1 MENRFR
7 RAYPFAMRLNRRHV
21 LAGLAALPYA
31 SSARAQAIVPELNPG
46 TPDDQS
52 GPLQDAFMRASAEGR
67 PLFLPPGTYYAQN
80 LQVPSNLVVQGIPG
94 KTVLAAAGTAPVARV
109 AGSAH
114 VRFES
119 ITFGAGNG
127 GPEGTEAGLLEI
139 EASDH
144 VTLTDCAFTGGK
156 VSGISI
162 HDAAAEIDTCDF
174 LGHGLAAIFSLDSRG
189 LTVSGN
195 RIAGCG
201 NGGILIWGNASRRGS
216 STVIGNSISGVGATA
231 GGNGQN
237 GNGINV
243 FRCDDVLIA
252 NNRIA
257 DCAFTAI
264 RLNST
269 NNVVVSG
276 NLCRNS
282 GEVAIFSEFAF
293 TGSVIA
299 DNIVDGA
306 ALGISVTNMDQSGQ
320 VAAVTGNIVRNIRAA
335 SAVNPDT
342 KPIGIYAEAET
353 TITGNTIYS
362 VVGTGIRAGN
372 GEFLRNV
379 VIADNV
385 VSAVNTGIGVSV
397 VDKAGP
403 ASVTG
408 NIITAID
415 HGIVGLAW
423 EAVVSDDL
431 IRDAARYPHISL
443 SGNRVGSQ
451 QTT

>member
-1 MENRFR
+1 
-7 RAYPFAMRLNRRHV
+7 MRPTRRHL
-21 LAGLAALPYA
+21 LAGLAALPFA
-31 SSARAQAIVPELNPG
+31 SSARAQAIIPELNPG

-52 GPLQDAFMRASAEGR
+52 GLLQDALLRASAEGR

-94 KTVLAAAGTAPVARV
+94 KTVLAAAGASPIARI

-119 ITFGAGNG
+119 VSFGGGFG
-127 GPEGTEAGLLEI
+127 GPVGGEAGLLEI

-144 VTLTDCAFTGGK
+144 ITLSDCAFNGGK
-156 VSGISI
+156 ASGIAI

-189 LTVSGN
+189 LTVNGN

-216 STVIGNSISGVGATA
+216 STIIGNSITGIGASD

-299 DNIVDGA
+299 NNIVDGA
-306 ALGISVTNMDQSGQ
+306 ALGISVTNMDKSGQ
-320 VAAVTGNIVRNIRAA
+320 VATVTGNVVRNIREA

-342 KPIGIYAEAET
+342 RPIGIYAEAET

-372 GEFLRNV
+372 GAFLRNV

-397 VDKAGP
+397 VAGAGP
-403 ASVTG
+403 VAITD

-415 HGIVGLAW
+415 HAIVGMEW
-423 EAVVSDDL
+423 EKVVSDDL
-431 IRDAARYPHISL
+431 ARDAARYPQVNIG
-443 SGNRVGSQ
+443 GNRTG
-451 QTT
+451 T

>member
-1 MENRFR
+1 
-7 RAYPFAMRLNRRHV
+7 MRPNRRHM
-21 LAGLAALPYA
+21 LAGLAALALTSP
-31 SSARAQAIVPELNPG
+31 ARAQAIIPELNPG

-52 GPLQDAFMRASAEGR
+52 GPLQDALLRASAEGR
-67 PLFLPPGTYYAQN
+67 PLFLPPGTYFVQN

-94 KTVLAAAGTAPVARV
+94 KTVLAAAGAAPVARIS
-109 AGSAH
+109 GSAH

-119 ITFGAGNG
+119 VSFGAGNG
-127 GPEGTEAGLLEI
+127 GPEGGEAGLLEI
-139 EASDH
+139 ETSDH
-144 VTLTDCAFTGGK
+144 ITLSDCAFTGGK
-156 VSGISI
+156 ASGITI

-174 LGHGLAAIFSLDSRG
+174 LGHALAAIFSLDSRG

-216 STVIGNSISGVGATA
+216 STVIGNSIAGIGATN
-231 GGNGQN
+231 GGNGEN

-306 ALGISVTNMDQSGQ
+306 ALGISVTNMDKAGQ
-320 VAAVTGNIVRNIRAA
+320 VATVTGNVVRNIREA

-385 VSAVNTGIGVSV
+385 VSAANTGIGVSV
-397 VDKAGP
+397 APGAG
-403 ASVTG
+403 AVSITD
-408 NIITAID
+408 NTITALD
-415 HGIVGLAW
+415 HAIVGMEW
-423 EAVVSDDL
+423 EKVVSDDL
-431 IRDAARYPHISL
+431 VRDAAKYPQVNV
-443 SGNRVGSQ
+443 SGNRH
-451 QTT
+451 

>member
-1 MENRFR
+1 M
-7 RAYPFAMRLNRRHV
+7 
-21 LAGLAALPYA
+21 LAGLAALALATP
-31 SSARAQAIVPELNPG
+31 ARAQAIIPELVAG

-52 GPLQDAFMRASAEGR
+52 GALQDALLRAAAEGR
-67 PLFLPPGTYYAQN
+67 PLFLPPGTYYVQN
-80 LQVPSNLVVQGIPG
+80 LQVPSSLLVTGIPG
-94 KTVLAAAGTAPVARV
+94 RTVLAAMGAAPVARI

-114 VRFES
+114 VRFEG
-119 ITFGAGNG
+119 ITFAHGNG
-127 GPEGTEAGLLEI
+127 GPEGAEAGLLEI

-144 VTLTDCAFTGGK
+144 VTLADCAFTGGK
-156 VSGISI
+156 ASGIAI
-162 HDAAAEIDTCDF
+162 QDAAARIDACDF

-216 STVIGNSISGVGATA
+216 STVIGNTISGVGASN
-231 GGNGQN
+231 GGNGEN

-252 NNRIA
+252 NNRIT

-264 RLNST
+264 RLNAT

-342 KPIGIYAEAET
+342 RPIGIYAEAET
-353 TITGNTIYS
+353 TITGNTVHS

-372 GEFLRNV
+372 GPFLRNV

-385 VSAVNTGIGVSV
+385 LSAVNTGIGVSV
-397 VDKAGP
+397 VEGAGP
-403 ASVTG
+403 VAISG
-408 NIITAID
+408 NLITALD
-415 HGIVGLAW
+415 HAIAGMEWERVATPDLA
-423 EAVVSDDL
+423 
-431 IRDAARYPHISL
+431 RDSARYPHVSI
-443 SGNRVGSQ
+443 SGNRVG
-451 QTT
+451 T

>member
-1 MENRFR
+1 
-7 RAYPFAMRLNRRHV
+7 MRISRRHV
-21 LAGLAALPYA
+21 IAGLAALSLA
-31 SSARAQAIVPELNPG
+31 SPARAQAIVPELNPG

-52 GPLQDAFMRASAEGR
+52 GPLQDALLRASAEGR
-67 PLFLPPGTYYAQN
+67 PLFLPPGTYYVQN

-94 KTVLAAAGTAPVARV
+94 KTVLAAAAAAPVARI

-114 VRFES
+114 VRFEN
-119 ITFGAGNG
+119 ITFGPGHG
-127 GPEGTEAGLLEI
+127 GPEGSEAGLLEI

-144 VTLTDCAFTGGK
+144 VTLADCAFTGGK
-156 VSGISI
+156 ASGLAI

-174 LGHGLAAIFSLDSRG
+174 LGHALAAIVSVDSRG
-189 LTVSGN
+189 LSITGN

-201 NGGILIWGNASRRGS
+201 NGGILIWGNGSRRGS

-264 RLNST
+264 RLNAT

-282 GEVAIFSEFAF
+282 GEVGIFSEFAF

-306 ALGISVTNMDQSGQ
+306 ALGISVTNMDHSGQ
-320 VAAVTGNIVRNIRAA
+320 VATVTGNIVRNIRAA

-342 KPIGIYAEAET
+342 RPIGIYAEAET
-353 TITGNTIYS
+353 TVTGNT
-362 VVGTGIRAGN
+362 VHAVAGTGIRAGN
-372 GEFLRNV
+372 GPFLRNV

-385 VSAVNTGIGVSV
+385 LSAVNTGIGVSV
-397 VDKAGP
+397 VDKAG
-403 ASVTG
+403 AVSISG
-408 NIITAID
+408 NTIAAAD
-415 HGIVGLAW
+415 HDIVGMEW
-423 EAVVSDDL
+423 EDVVSDDL
-431 IRDAARYPHISL
+431 VRDAARYPHVTL
-443 SGNRVGSQ
+443 SGNRAS
-451 QTT
+451 

>member
-1 MENRFR
+1 
-7 RAYPFAMRLNRRHV
+7 MRPNRRHL
-21 LAGLAALPYA
+21 LAGLAAFALA
-31 SSARAQAIVPELNPG
+31 SPARAQAIIPELNPG

-52 GPLQDAFMRASAEGR
+52 GALQDALLRAAAEGR
-67 PLFLPPGTYYAQN
+67 PLFLPPGIYYAQN
-80 LQVPSNLVVQGIPG
+80 LQVPSNLLVTGIPG
-94 KTVLAAAGTAPVARV
+94 TTTLAAMGAAPVARI

-114 VRFES
+114 VRFEG
-119 ITFGAGNG
+119 ITFGHGNG
-127 GPEGTEAGLLEI
+127 GPEGAESGLLEV

-156 VSGISI
+156 ASGIAV
-162 HDAAAEIDTCDF
+162 HDAAARIDGCDF

-189 LTVSGN
+189 LTISGN

-216 STVIGNSISGVGATA
+216 STIIGNSISGVGASN

-237 GNGINV
+237 GNGISV

-252 NNRIA
+252 NNRIT

-264 RLNST
+264 RLNAT

-293 TGSVIA
+293 TGSIIA

-320 VAAVTGNIVRNIRAA
+320 VATVSGNIVRNIREA
-335 SAVNPDT
+335 SVVNPDT
-342 KPIGIYAEAET
+342 RPIGIYAEAET
-353 TITGNTIYS
+353 TITGNTVYS
-362 VVGTGIRAGN
+362 VIGTGIRAGN
-372 GEFLRNV
+372 GRFLRNV

-385 VSAVNTGIGVSV
+385 LSAVNTGIGVSV
-397 VDKAGP
+397 VEAAGP
-403 ASVTG
+403 VAITG
-408 NIITAID
+408 NIITALD
-415 HGIVGLAW
+415 HAIVGMEW
-423 EAVVSDDL
+423 ETVVSTDL
-431 IRDAARYPHISL
+431 ARDAGEYPHVSI
-443 SGNRVGSQ
+443 SGNRAGA
-451 QTT
+451 

>member
-1 MENRFR
+1 M
-7 RAYPFAMRLNRRHV
+7 LT
-21 LAGLAALPYA
+21 GLAAIAFA
-31 SSARAQAIVPELNPG
+31 SPARAQAIVPELNPA

-52 GPLQDAFMRASAEGR
+52 GPLQDALLRASAEGR

-94 KTVLAAAGTAPVARV
+94 KTILAAAGVAPVARI

-119 ITFGAGNG
+119 VTFGAGSG
-127 GPEGTEAGLLEI
+127 GPEGGEAGLLEI

-144 VTLTDCAFTGGK
+144 VTLADCAFTGGK
-156 VSGISI
+156 ASGIVI
-162 HDAAAEIDTCDF
+162 HDAAAEIDGCDF

-201 NGGILIWGNASRRGS
+201 NGGVLIWGNASRRGS
-216 STVIGNSISGVGATA
+216 STIIGNAITGIGASN
-231 GGNGQN
+231 GGNGEN

-306 ALGISVTNMDQSGQ
+306 ALGISVTNMDRSGQ
-320 VAAVTGNIVRNIRAA
+320 VATVTGNIVRNIRAA

-397 VDKAGP
+397 VDKAG
-403 ASVTG
+403 AVTVT
-408 NIITAID
+408 NNTITALD
-415 HGIVGLAW
+415 HGIVGMEW
-423 EAVVSDDL
+423 EQVVSDNL
-431 IRDAARYPHISL
+431 SRDAANYPQVSI
-443 SGNRVGSQ
+443 SGNRVG
-451 QTT
+451 T

>member
-1 MENRFR
+1 M
-7 RAYPFAMRLNRRHV
+7 
-21 LAGLAALPYA
+21 LAGLAALALA
-31 SSARAQAIVPELNPG
+31 SPARAQAIIPELNPG

-52 GPLQDAFMRASAEGR
+52 GPLQDALLRASAEGR
-67 PLFLPPGTYYAQN
+67 PLFLPPGTYYVQN

-94 KTVLAAAGTAPVARV
+94 KTVLVAAGAAPVARIS
-109 AGSAH
+109 GSAH

-119 ITFGAGNG
+119 IGFGAGKS
-127 GPEGTEAGLLEI
+127 GPEGGESGLLEI
-139 EASDH
+139 ETSDH
-144 VTLTDCAFTGGK
+144 ITLSDCAFNGGK
-156 VSGISI
+156 ASGISI

-201 NGGILIWGNASRRGS
+201 NGGILIWGNATRRGS
-216 STVIGNSISGVGATA
+216 STVIGNSITGIGASN
-231 GGNGQN
+231 GGNGEN

-243 FRCDDVLIA
+243 FRCDDVLVA

-293 TGSVIA
+293 SGSVIA

-320 VAAVTGNIVRNIRAA
+320 VATVTGNVVRNIREA

-342 KPIGIYAEAET
+342 RPIGIYAEAET
-353 TITGNTIYS
+353 TITGNTVYS

-403 ASVTG
+403 VTITG
-408 NIITAID
+408 NTVTATD
-415 HGIVGLAW
+415 HGIVGMQW
-423 EAVVSDDL
+423 ENVVSDDL
-431 IRDAARYPHISL
+431 VRDAARYPNVSL
-443 SGNRVGSQ
+443 SGNRVIG
-451 QTT
+451 

>member
-1 MENRFR
+1 
-7 RAYPFAMRLNRRHV
+7 MRPNRRH
-21 LAGLAALPYA
+21 LIASLAALPFA
-31 SSARAQAIVPELNPG
+31 SPARAQAIIPNLDPA

-52 GPLQDAFMRASAEGR
+52 GALQDALLQASAEGR

-80 LQVPSNLVVQGIPG
+80 LQVPSNLVVEGIPG
-94 KTVLAAAGTAPVARV
+94 KTILAAAGVAPVARI

-114 VRFES
+114 VRFERV
-119 ITFGAGNG
+119 TFGSGHSGPQG
-127 GPEGTEAGLLEI
+127 GETGLLEI

-144 VTLTDCAFTGGK
+144 VTLADCAFTGGK
-156 VSGISI
+156 ASGIVI
-162 HDAAAEIDTCDF
+162 HDAAAEIDGCDF

-189 LTVSGN
+189 VTVSGN

-201 NGGILIWGNASRRGS
+201 NGGVLIWGNASRRGS
-216 STVIGNSISGVGATA
+216 STIIGNAITGIGASN
-231 GGNGQN
+231 GGNGEN

-320 VAAVTGNIVRNIRAA
+320 VATVSGNIVRNIRAA

-362 VVGTGIRAGN
+362 VIGTGIRAGN
-372 GEFLRNV
+372 GAFLRNV

-397 VDKAGP
+397 VDKAG
-403 ASVTG
+403 AATVT
-408 NIITAID
+408 NNTISALD
-415 HGIVGLAW
+415 HGIVGMEW
-423 EAVVSDDL
+423 ETVASDDL
-431 IRDAARYPHISL
+431 IRDAARYPQVSL
-443 SGNRVGSQ
+443 GGNRVG
-451 QTT
+451 T

>member
-1 MENRFR
+1 
-7 RAYPFAMRLNRRHV
+7 MRPNRRQLLTGLAV
-21 LAGLAALPYA
+21 LAFTSP
-31 SSARAQAIVPELNPG
+31 ARAQAIIPELNPG

-52 GPLQDAFMRASAEGR
+52 GPLQDALLRASAEGR

-94 KTVLAAAGTAPVARV
+94 KTVLAAAGTAPVARI

-119 ITFGAGNG
+119 VTFSFGSS
-127 GPEGTEAGLLEI
+127 GPEGAEAGLLEI

-156 VSGISI
+156 ASGIAI
-162 HDAAAEIDTCDF
+162 HDAAAEIDSCDF

-216 STVIGNSISGVGATA
+216 STVIGNSISGVGASN

-264 RLNST
+264 RLNAT

-299 DNIVDGA
+299 DNIIDGA
-306 ALGISVTNMDQSGQ
+306 ALGISITNMDQSGQ
-320 VAAVTGNIVRNIRAA
+320 VATVTGNIVRNIRAA

-342 KPIGIYAEAET
+342 RPIGIYAEAET
-353 TITGNTIYS
+353 AITGNTIYS

-385 VSAVNTGIGVSV
+385 LAAVNTGIGVSV
-397 VDKAGP
+397 ADKAGP
-403 ASVTG
+403 VSITG
-408 NIITAID
+408 NSITAID
-415 HGIVGLAW
+415 HGIVGMEW
-423 EAVVSDDL
+423 ETVASDDL
-431 IRDAARYPHISL
+431 VRDAAKYPHVSL
-443 SGNRVGSQ
+443 SGNRVG
-451 QTT
+451 T

>member
-1 MENRFR
+1 MEKRFA
-7 RAYPFAMRLNRRHV
+7 RAYPLPMRLNRRQMI
-21 LAGLAALPYA
+21 AGFAALSLA
-31 SSARAQAIVPELNPG
+31 SPARAQAIVPELNPG
-46 TPDDQS
+46 TTDDQS
-52 GPLQDAFMRASAEGR
+52 GPLQDALLRASAEGR
-67 PLFLPPGTYYAQN
+67 PLFLPPGAYYAQN

-94 KTVLAAAGTAPVARV
+94 KTVLAAAGTAPVARI

-119 ITFGAGNG
+119 ITFGPGNG
-127 GPEGTEAGLLEI
+127 GPEGPEAGLLEI

-144 VTLTDCAFTGGK
+144 VTLADCAFTGGK
-156 VSGISI
+156 VSGIVI

-174 LGHGLAAIFSLDSRG
+174 LGHGLAAIFSVDSRG
-189 LTVSGN
+189 LSVTGN

-237 GNGINV
+237 GNGINL

-264 RLNST
+264 RLNATS
-269 NNVVVSG
+269 NVVVSG

-306 ALGISVTNMDQSGQ
+306 ALGISVTNMDRSGQ
-320 VAAVTGNIVRNIRAA
+320 VATVSGNVVRNIRAA

-342 KPIGIYAEAET
+342 RPIGIYAEAET
-353 TITGNTIYS
+353 TITGNT
-362 VVGTGIRAGN
+362 VHGVAGTGIRAGN

-385 VSAVNTGIGVSV
+385 VSAVTTGIGVSV
-397 VDKAGP
+397 ADKAG
-403 ASVTG
+403 AVAISG
-408 NIITAID
+408 NTIAATEHD
-415 HGIVGLAW
+415 IVGMEW
-423 EAVVSDDL
+423 EDIVSDDL
-431 IRDAARYPHISL
+431 RRDASRYPHVTL
-443 SGNRVGSQ
+443 SDNWVK
-451 QTT
+451 T

>member
-1 MENRFR
+1 
-7 RAYPFAMRLNRRHV
+7 MRPNRRHL
-21 LAGLAALPYA
+21 LAGLAAFALTSPV
-31 SSARAQAIVPELNPG
+31 RAQAIVPELNPG

-52 GPLQDAFMRASAEGR
+52 GALQDALLRASGEGR
-67 PLFLPPGTYYAQN
+67 PLFLPPGTYYVQN
-80 LQVPSNLVVQGIPG
+80 LQVPSNLLVTGIPG
-94 KTVLAAAGTAPVARV
+94 KTTLAAMASTPVARI

-114 VRFES
+114 VRFEG
-119 ITFGAGNG
+119 ITFGHGNG
-127 GPEGTEAGLLEI
+127 GPEGAEAGLLEI

-144 VTLTDCAFTGGK
+144 VMLADCAFTGGRA
-156 VSGISI
+156 SGIAI
-162 HDAAAEIDTCDF
+162 HDAAARIDACDF

-189 LTVSGN
+189 LTISGN

-201 NGGILIWGNASRRGS
+201 NGGILVWGNASRRGS
-216 STVIGNSISGVGATA
+216 STIIGNSISGVGASN

-237 GNGINV
+237 GNGINI

-293 TGSVIA
+293 TGSIIA

-320 VAAVTGNIVRNIRAA
+320 VASVTGNIVRNIREA

-353 TITGNTIYS
+353 TVTGNTVYG

-372 GEFLRNV
+372 GPYLRNV

-397 VDKAGP
+397 VDGAGP
-403 ASVTG
+403 VAITG
-408 NIITAID
+408 NVID
-415 HGIVGLAW
+415 ALDHAIVGLEW
-423 EAVVSDDL
+423 ERVVSPDL
-431 IRDAARYPHISL
+431 ATDAPRYPQVSL
-443 SGNRVGSQ
+443 SGNRAG
-451 QTT
+451 

>member
-1 MENRFR
+1 MENHTIS
-7 RAYPFAMRLNRRHV
+7 AYPCCMRPTRRHL
-21 LAGLAALPYA
+21 LAGFAALPFA
-31 SSARAQAIVPELNPG
+31 SPALAQAIIPELNPG

-52 GPLQDAFMRASAEGR
+52 GLLQDALLRASSEGR

-80 LQVPSNLVVQGIPG
+80 LQVPSNLLVQGIPG
-94 KTVLAAAGTAPVARV
+94 KTVLAAAGTAPVARI

-119 ITFGAGNG
+119 VTFGAGST
-127 GPEGTEAGLLEI
+127 GPEGGETGLLEI

-144 VTLTDCAFTGGK
+144 VTLADCAFTGGK
-156 VSGISI
+156 ASGIVI
-162 HDAAAEIDTCDF
+162 HDAAAEIDGCDF

-201 NGGILIWGNASRRGS
+201 NGGVLIWGNASRRGS
-216 STVIGNSISGVGATA
+216 STIIGNAITGIGASN
-231 GGNGQN
+231 GGNGEN

-306 ALGISVTNMDQSGQ
+306 ALGISVTNMDRSGQ
-320 VAAVTGNIVRNIRAA
+320 VATVSGNVVRNIRAA

-353 TITGNTIYS
+353 AITGNTIYS

-397 VDKAGP
+397 VDKAG
-403 ASVTG
+403 AVSVT
-408 NIITAID
+408 NNTITALD
-415 HGIVGLAW
+415 HGIVGMEW
-423 EAVVSDDL
+423 EQVVSDDL
-431 IRDAARYPHISL
+431 SRDAARYPQVSV
-443 SGNRVGSQ
+443 SGNRVG
-451 QTT
+451 T

>member
-1 MENRFR
+1 
-7 RAYPFAMRLNRRHV
+7 
-21 LAGLAALPYA
+21 
-31 SSARAQAIVPELNPG
+31 
-46 TPDDQS
+46 
-52 GPLQDAFMRASAEGR
+52 
-67 PLFLPPGTYYAQN
+67 
-80 LQVPSNLVVQGIPG
+80 VPSYLVVQGIPG
-94 KTVLAAAGTAPVARV
+94 KTILAAAGAAPLARV

-114 VRFES
+114 VRFDNIAFS
-119 ITFGAGNG
+119 AGNG
-127 GPEGTEAGLLEI
+127 GPEGAEAGLLEI

-144 VTLTDCAFTGGK
+144 VILADCAFSGGK
-156 VSGISI
+156 ANGVVI
-162 HDAAAEIDTCDF
+162 HDAAAEIDACDF
-174 LGHGLAAIFSLDSRG
+174 LGHALAAIFSLDSRG

-195 RIAGCG
+195 RVAGCG
-201 NGGILIWGNASRRGS
+201 NGGILVWGSAARRGA
-216 STVIGNSISGVGATA
+216 STVIGNSISGIGATN

-293 TGSVIA
+293 TGSVIS

-320 VAAVTGNIVRNIRAA
+320 VATVTGNIVRNIREA
-335 SAVNPDT
+335 STVNPDT

-353 TITGNTIYS
+353 TITGNTIYA
-362 VVGTGIRAGN
+362 VAGTGIRAGH

-379 VIADNV
+379 VIADNSIASV
-385 VSAVNTGIGVSV
+385 TTGIGVSV
-397 VDKAGP
+397 ADGAGP
-403 ASVTG
+403 VSITG
-408 NIITAID
+408 NIVATPPD
-415 HGIVGLAW
+415 HAIVGMAW
-423 EAVVSDDL
+423 ETVVTTDL
-431 IRDAARYPHISL
+431 TRDAARYPHVNI
-443 SGNRVGSQ
+443 SGNRVGR
-451 QTT
+451 

>member
-1 MENRFR
+1 
-7 RAYPFAMRLNRRHV
+7 MRPNRRHL
-21 LAGLAALPYA
+21 LAGLAAFALTSPV
-31 SSARAQAIVPELNPG
+31 RAQAIVPELNPG

-52 GPLQDAFMRASAEGR
+52 GLLQDALLRASAEGR

-80 LQVPSNLVVQGIPG
+80 LQVPSNLLVTGIPG
-94 KTVLAAAGTAPVARV
+94 RTTLAAMGAAPVARI

-114 VRFES
+114 VRFEG
-119 ITFGAGNG
+119 ITFGHGNG
-127 GPEGTEAGLLEI
+127 GPEGAEAGLLEI

-144 VTLTDCAFTGGK
+144 VTLADCAFTGGK
-156 VSGISI
+156 ASGIAI
-162 HDAAAEIDTCDF
+162 HDAAARIEACDF

-189 LTVSGN
+189 LSISGN

-201 NGGILIWGNASRRGS
+201 NGGILVWGNASRRGS
-216 STVIGNSISGVGATA
+216 STVIGNSISGVGASN

-237 GNGINV
+237 GNGINI

-264 RLNST
+264 RLNAT

-293 TGSVIA
+293 TGSIIA

-306 ALGISVTNMDQSGQ
+306 ALGISVTNMDEAGQ
-320 VAAVTGNIVRNIRAA
+320 VAAVTGNIVRNIREA

-342 KPIGIYAEAET
+342 RPIGIYAEAET
-353 TITGNTIYS
+353 TITGNTVYA

-372 GEFLRNV
+372 GPYLRNV

-385 VSAVNTGIGVSV
+385 VSSVNTGIGVSV
-397 VDKAGP
+397 VDGAGP
-403 ASVTG
+403 VALTG
-408 NIITAID
+408 NVID
-415 HGIVGLAW
+415 ALDHAIVGMERERIVSTDLAK
-423 EAVVSDDL
+423 
-431 IRDAARYPHISL
+431 DAPRYPHVSL
-443 SGNRVGSQ
+443 SGNRVGG
-451 QTT
+451 

>member
-1 MENRFR
+1 
-7 RAYPFAMRLNRRHV
+7 MRPNRRHIV
-21 LAGLAALPYA
+21 AGLAALALATP
-31 SSARAQAIVPELNPG
+31 ARAQAIVPELNPG

-52 GPLQDAFMRASAEGR
+52 GPLQDALLRASAEGR

-80 LQVPSNLVVQGIPG
+80 LQVPSYLVVQGIPG
-94 KTVLAAAGTAPVARV
+94 KTILAAAGAAPLARV

-114 VRFES
+114 VRFDN
-119 ITFGAGNG
+119 ITFSAGNG
-127 GPEGTEAGLLEI
+127 GPEGAEAGLLEI

-144 VTLTDCAFTGGK
+144 VILADCAFSGGK
-156 VSGISI
+156 ANGVVI
-162 HDAAAEIDTCDF
+162 HDAAAEIDACDF

-201 NGGILIWGNASRRGS
+201 NGGILVWGSAARRGA
-216 STVIGNSISGVGATA
+216 STVIGNSVSGIGATN

-293 TGSVIA
+293 TGSVIS

-320 VAAVTGNIVRNIRAA
+320 AATVTGNIVRNIREA

-353 TITGNTIYS
+353 TVTGNTIYA
-362 VVGTGIRAGN
+362 VAGTGIRAGN

-379 VIADNV
+379 VIADNSIAS
-385 VSAVNTGIGVSV
+385 VSTGIGVSV
-397 VDKAGP
+397 ADGAGP
-403 ASVTG
+403 VSITG
-408 NIITAID
+408 NIVNAPLE
-415 HGIVGLAW
+415 HGIVGMAW
-423 EAVVSDDL
+423 ETIVSDDL
-431 IRDAARYPHISL
+431 TRDAPKYPHVGI
-443 SGNRVGSQ
+443 SGNRVGP
-451 QTT
+451 

>member
-1 MENRFR
+1 M
-7 RAYPFAMRLNRRHV
+7 LT
-21 LAGLAALPYA
+21 GLAALAFA
-31 SSARAQAIVPELNPG
+31 SPARAQAIVPELNPG

-52 GPLQDAFMRASAEGR
+52 GPLQDALLRASAEGR
-67 PLFLPPGTYYAQN
+67 PLFLPPGTYFAQN

-94 KTVLAAAGTAPVARV
+94 KTVLAAAGAAPIARI

-119 ITFGAGNG
+119 ISFGAGLG
-127 GPEGTEAGLLEI
+127 GPVGGEAGLLEI
-139 EASDH
+139 ETSDH
-144 VTLTDCAFTGGK
+144 ITLSDCTFNGGK
-156 VSGISI
+156 ASGIAI

-216 STVIGNSISGVGATA
+216 STIIGNAIAGIGASN

-306 ALGISVTNMDQSGQ
+306 ALGISVTNMDKSGQ
-320 VAAVTGNIVRNIRAA
+320 VATVTGNVVRNIREA

-342 KPIGIYAEAET
+342 RPIGIYAEAET
-353 TITGNTIYS
+353 TITGNTIYA

-397 VDKAGP
+397 VSGAGP
-403 ASVTG
+403 ASIT
-408 NIITAID
+408 NNTITAID
-415 HGIVGLAW
+415 HGIVGMEW
-423 EAVVSDDL
+423 ENVVSDDL
-431 IRDAARYPHISL
+431 VRDAAKYPQVNVT
-443 SGNRVGSQ
+443 GNRVA
-451 QTT
+451 T

>member
-1 MENRFR
+1 
-7 RAYPFAMRLNRRHV
+7 MRPNRRHL
-21 LAGLAALPYA
+21 LAGLAAFAFA
-31 SSARAQAIVPELNPG
+31 SPARAQAIVPELNPG

-52 GPLQDAFMRASAEGR
+52 GALQDALFRAAAEGR

-80 LQVPSNLVVQGIPG
+80 LQVPSNLLVTGIPG
-94 KTVLAAAGTAPVARV
+94 TTTLAATGAAPVARI

-114 VRFES
+114 VRFEG
-119 ITFGAGNG
+119 ITFGQGNG
-127 GPEGTEAGLLEI
+127 GPEGAEAGLLEI

-156 VSGISI
+156 ASGISI
-162 HDAAAEIDTCDF
+162 HDAAARIDGCDF

-189 LTVSGN
+189 LTISGN

-216 STVIGNSISGVGATA
+216 STIIGNSISGVGASN

-264 RLNST
+264 RLNAT

-293 TGSVIA
+293 TGSIIA

-320 VAAVTGNIVRNIRAA
+320 VATVTGNIVRNIRAA

-342 KPIGIYAEAET
+342 RPIGIYAEAET
-353 TITGNTIYS
+353 TITGNTVYA

-372 GEFLRNV
+372 GRFLRNV

-385 VSAVNTGIGVSV
+385 LSAVNTGIGVSV

-403 ASVTG
+403 VAITG
-408 NIITAID
+408 NIITALD
-415 HGIVGLAW
+415 HAIVGMEW
-423 EAVVSDDL
+423 EQVVSDDL
-431 IRDAARYPHISL
+431 ARDAARYPHVSI
-443 SGNRVGSQ
+443 SGNRAGA
-451 QTT
+451 

>member
-1 MENRFR
+1 M
-7 RAYPFAMRLNRRHV
+7 
-21 LAGLAALPYA
+21 LAGLAALALA
-31 SSARAQAIVPELNPG
+31 SPARAQAIIPELNPG

-52 GPLQDAFMRASAEGR
+52 GPVQDALLRASAEGR
-67 PLFLPPGTYYAQN
+67 PLFLPPGTYYVQN

-94 KTVLAAAGTAPVARV
+94 KTTLVAAGAAPVARIS
-109 AGSAH
+109 GSAH

-119 ITFGAGNG
+119 IGFGAGKS
-127 GPEGTEAGLLEI
+127 GPEGGETGLLEI
-139 EASDH
+139 ETSDH
-144 VTLTDCAFTGGK
+144 ITLSDCAFNGGK
-156 VSGISI
+156 ASGIAI
-162 HDAAAEIDTCDF
+162 HDAAAEIDACDF

-201 NGGILIWGNASRRGS
+201 NGGILIWGNATRRGS
-216 STVIGNSISGVGATA
+216 STVIGNSITGVGASN
-231 GGNGQN
+231 GGNGEN

-252 NNRIA
+252 SNRIA

-293 TGSVIA
+293 SGSVIA

-320 VAAVTGNIVRNIRAA
+320 VATVTGNVVRNISEA

-353 TITGNTIYS
+353 TVTGNTVYS

-372 GEFLRNV
+372 GKFLRNV

-385 VSAVNTGIGVSV
+385 VSAVNTGVGVSV
-397 VDKAGP
+397 AAGAGP
-403 ASVTG
+403 VTIAG
-408 NIITAID
+408 NTIAATDYA
-415 HGIVGLAW
+415 IVGMEW
-423 EAVVSDDL
+423 EKVVSDDL
-431 IRDAARYPHISL
+431 LRDAAKYPQVNL
-443 SGNRVGSQ
+443 SGNRF
-451 QTT
+451 

>member
-1 MENRFR
+1 MLAR
-7 RAYPFAMRLNRRHV
+7 MRPNRRHIV
-21 LAGLAALPYA
+21 AGLAALALP
-31 SSARAQAIVPELNPG
+31 SAAQAQAIVPELNPG
-46 TPDDQS
+46 TTDDQS
-52 GPLQDAFMRASAEGR
+52 GPLQDALLRASADGR

-80 LQVPSNLVVQGIPG
+80 LQVPSNLIVRGIPG
-94 KTVLAAAGTAPVARV
+94 KTFLAAAGTAPVARI

-119 ITFGAGNG
+119 LTFGPGNG
-127 GPEGTEAGLLEI
+127 GPEGSEAGLLEI

-144 VTLTDCAFTGGK
+144 VTLSDCAFTGGK
-156 VSGISI
+156 ASGIAI

-201 NGGILIWGNASRRGS
+201 NGGILIWGSAKRRGA
-216 STVIGNSISGVGATA
+216 STVIGNSISGIGAA
-231 GGNGQN
+231 NGGNGQN

-320 VAAVTGNIVRNIRAA
+320 VATVNGNIVRNIREA

-342 KPIGIYAEAET
+342 RPIGIYAEAET
-353 TITGNTIYS
+353 AITGNTVYA
-362 VVGTGIRAGN
+362 VAGTGIRAGN
-372 GEFLRNV
+372 GQFLRNV

-385 VSAVNTGIGVSV
+385 VSAANTGIGISV
-397 VDKAGP
+397 APGAGP
-403 ASVTG
+403 VSITDNTVT
-408 NIITAID
+408 ARD
-415 HGIVGLAW
+415 HGIVGMEW
-423 EAVVSDDL
+423 ENVVSDDL
-431 IRDAARYPHISL
+431 VRDATKYSHVSI
-443 SGNRVGSQ
+443 SGNRVG
-451 QTT
+451 T

>member
-1 MENRFR
+1 
-7 RAYPFAMRLNRRHV
+7 MRPNRRHII
-21 LAGLAALPYA
+21 AGLAAFALATP
-31 SSARAQAIVPELNPG
+31 ARAQAIVPELNAG

-52 GPLQDAFMRASAEGR
+52 GPLQDALLRASSEGR
-67 PLFLPPGTYYAQN
+67 PLFLPPGTYYVQN
-80 LQVPSNLVVQGIPG
+80 LQVPSNLVVEGIPG
-94 KTVLAAAGTAPVARV
+94 KTVLAAVGSAPVARV

-119 ITFGAGNG
+119 ITFSAGNG
-127 GPEGTEAGLLEI
+127 GPVASEAGLLEI

-144 VTLTDCAFTGGK
+144 VTLADCAFTGGK
-156 VSGISI
+156 ASGIAI
-162 HDAAAEIDTCDF
+162 HDAAAQINACDF

-269 NNVVVSG
+269 SNVVVSG

-293 TGSVIA
+293 TGSVIS

-320 VAAVTGNIVRNIRAA
+320 VATVSGNIVRNIRAS

-342 KPIGIYAEAET
+342 RPIGIYAEAET
-353 TITGNTIYS
+353 TITGNTVYS
-362 VVGTGIRAGN
+362 VAGTGIRAGN

-379 VIADNV
+379 VIAENV
-385 VSAVNTGIGVSV
+385 LSAVNTGIGVSV
-397 VDKAGP
+397 VDKAG
-403 ASVTG
+403 AVAISG
-408 NIITAID
+408 NTIAARD
-415 HGIVGLAW
+415 HAIVGMEW
-423 EAVVSDDL
+423 EQVVSDDL
-431 IRDAARYPHISL
+431 VRDAARYPHVSL
-443 SGNRVGSQ
+443 NGNRVAG
-451 QTT
+451 

>member
-1 MENRFR
+1 
-7 RAYPFAMRLNRRHV
+7 MRPNRRHII
-21 LAGLAALPYA
+21 AGLAALALATP
-31 SSARAQAIVPELNPG
+31 ARAQAIIPELNPG

-52 GPLQDAFMRASAEGR
+52 GALQDALLRAAAEGR

-80 LQVPSNLVVQGIPG
+80 LQVPSNLLVTGIPG
-94 KTVLAAAGTAPVARV
+94 TTTLAATGAAPVARI

-114 VRFES
+114 VRFEG
-119 ITFGAGNG
+119 ITFSQGNG
-127 GPEGTEAGLLEI
+127 GPEGAEAGLLEI

-144 VTLTDCAFTGGK
+144 VTLTDCAFTGGRA
-156 VSGISI
+156 SGIAI
-162 HDAAAEIDTCDF
+162 HDAAARIDGCDF

-189 LTVSGN
+189 LTISGN

-216 STVIGNSISGVGATA
+216 STIIGNSISGVGASN

-237 GNGINV
+237 GNGVNV

-252 NNRIA
+252 NNRIT

-264 RLNST
+264 RLNAT

-293 TGSVIA
+293 TGSIIA

-320 VAAVTGNIVRNIRAA
+320 VATVTGNIVRNIRAA

-353 TITGNTIYS
+353 TITGNTVHG

-372 GEFLRNV
+372 GRFLRNV

-385 VSAVNTGIGVSV
+385 LSAVNTGIGVSV
-397 VDKAGP
+397 VEAAGP
-403 ASVTG
+403 VAITG
-408 NIITAID
+408 NIITALD
-415 HGIVGLAW
+415 HAIVGMEWEQFVSTDLA
-423 EAVVSDDL
+423 
-431 IRDAARYPHISL
+431 RDAARYPHVSI
-443 SGNRVGSQ
+443 SGNRAGA
-451 QTT
+451 

>member
-1 MENRFR
+1 
-7 RAYPFAMRLNRRHV
+7 MRLNRRQT
-21 LAGLAALPYA
+21 LAGLAALALVTP
-31 SSARAQAIVPELNPG
+31 ARAQAIIPELNPG
-46 TPDDQS
+46 TTDDQS
-52 GPLQDAFMRASAEGR
+52 GPLQDALLRASSEGR

-80 LQVPSNLVVQGIPG
+80 LQVPSYLVVEGIPG
-94 KTVLAAAGTAPVARV
+94 KTILAAAAAAPVVRV

-114 VRFES
+114 VHFENL
-119 ITFGAGNG
+119 TFGPGNG
-127 GPEGTEAGLLEI
+127 GPEGAEAGLLEI

-144 VTLTDCAFTGGK
+144 VSLANCAFTGGK
-156 VSGISI
+156 ASGIAI
-162 HDAAAEIDTCDF
+162 HDAAAQIEGCDF

-189 LTVSGN
+189 VTVSGN

-201 NGGILIWGNASRRGS
+201 NGGILIWGSAARRGA
-216 STVIGNSISGVGATA
+216 STVIGNTISGIGATK

-237 GNGINV
+237 GNGINI

-306 ALGISVTNMDQSGQ
+306 ALGISVTNMDQAGH
-320 VAAVTGNIVRNIRAA
+320 VATVTGNVVRNIREA

-342 KPIGIYAEAET
+342 RPIGIYAEAET
-353 TITGNTIYS
+353 TVTGNTVYS
-362 VVGTGIRAGN
+362 VAGTGIRAGN
-372 GEFLRNV
+372 GTFLRNV
-379 VIADNV
+379 VIADN
-385 VSAVNTGIGVSV
+385 SIYGARTGIGVSV
-397 VDKAGP
+397 VQDPSPGP
-403 ASVTG
+403 VSITG
-408 NIITAID
+408 NIIGDPLD
-415 HGIVGLAW
+415 HGIVGMEW
-423 EAVVSDDL
+423 EEVVSTDL
-431 IRDAARYPHISL
+431 VRDAAKYPHVSI
-443 SGNRVGSQ
+443 SGNRVG
-451 QTT
+451 T

>member
-1 MENRFR
+1 MRPTR
-7 RAYPFAMRLNRRHV
+7 RQL
-21 LAGLAALPYA
+21 LAGLAALPFA
-31 SSARAQAIVPELNPG
+31 SEAHAQAIIPELNPG

-52 GPLQDAFMRASAEGR
+52 GSLQDALLRASAEGR

-80 LQVPSNLVVQGIPG
+80 LQVPSNLIVQGIPG
-94 KTVLAAAGTAPVARV
+94 KTILAAAGVAPVARI

-114 VRFES
+114 VRFERV
-119 ITFGAGNG
+119 TFSSGSS
-127 GPEGTEAGLLEI
+127 GPEGGETGLLEI

-144 VTLTDCAFTGGK
+144 VTLSDCAFTGGK
-156 VSGISI
+156 ASGIVV
-162 HDAAAEIDTCDF
+162 HDAAAEIDGCDF

-201 NGGILIWGNASRRGS
+201 NGGVLIWGNASRRGS
-216 STVIGNSISGVGATA
+216 STIIGNAIAGIGASN
-231 GGNGQN
+231 GGNGEN

-264 RLNST
+264 RLNAT

-306 ALGISVTNMDQSGQ
+306 ALGISVTNMDRSGQ
-320 VAAVTGNIVRNIRAA
+320 VATVTGNIVRNIRAA

-342 KPIGIYAEAET
+342 RSIGIYAEAET

-372 GEFLRNV
+372 GEFVRNV

-397 VDKAGP
+397 VDKAG
-403 ASVTG
+403 AVSVSNNT
-408 NIITAID
+408 ITALD
-415 HGIVGLAW
+415 HGIVGMEW
-423 EAVVSDDL
+423 EQVVSDDL
-431 IRDAARYPHISL
+431 ARDAARYPQISI
-443 SGNRVGSQ
+443 SGNRVA
-451 QTT
+451 T

>member
-1 MENRFR
+1 
-7 RAYPFAMRLNRRHV
+7 MRPNRRH
-21 LAGLAALPYA
+21 LLTGLAALAFA
-31 SSARAQAIVPELNPG
+31 SPARAQAIIPDLDPA

-52 GPLQDAFMRASAEGR
+52 GPLQDALLRASAEGR

-94 KTVLAAAGTAPVARV
+94 KTILAAAGVAPVARI

-114 VRFES
+114 VRFERV
-119 ITFGAGNG
+119 TFGSGSS
-127 GPEGTEAGLLEI
+127 GPEGGETGLLEI

-144 VTLTDCAFTGGK
+144 VRLADCAFTGGK
-156 VSGISI
+156 ASGIVI
-162 HDAAAEIDTCDF
+162 HDAAAEIDGCDF

-201 NGGILIWGNASRRGS
+201 NGGVLIWGNASRRGS
-216 STVIGNSISGVGATA
+216 STIIGNAIAGIGASN
-231 GGNGQN
+231 GGNGEN

-264 RLNST
+264 RLNAT

-306 ALGISVTNMDQSGQ
+306 ALGISVTNMDRSGQ

-362 VVGTGIRAGN
+362 VIGTGIRAGN
-372 GEFLRNV
+372 GAFLRNI

-385 VSAVNTGIGVSV
+385 ISAVNTGIGVSV
-397 VDKAGP
+397 VDKAG
-403 ASVTG
+403 AVTVT
-408 NIITAID
+408 NNTITALD
-415 HGIVGLAW
+415 HGVVGMEW
-423 EAVVSDDL
+423 EKVVSEDL
-431 IRDAARYPHISL
+431 ARDAARYPQVSI
-443 SGNRVGSQ
+443 SGNRVRS
-451 QTT
+451 